1 MTHVST
7 TLVAVL
13 ALAVA
18 DAAGALSIGQTD
30 DFQSGTTEDWISG
43 VSNPFP
49 PTTVP
54 DGGPAGA
61 GDTYLRMRSNG
72 TAGAGG
78 RLVVF
83 NPAQWAGDYTSAGIA
98 SITMDVFNFGPSDL
112 SLRLMFMDPTTGP
125 PANVAVST
133 NGVFVPV
140 GGGWT
145 AVTFPVLASD
155 LTALLGSA
163 NAALSNT
170 TLLRFFHGIDT
181 EHRPPQPVL
190 ATLGVDNICALGADG
205 DASVCGGGGTPVPE
219 PGTLALLGVGMIG
232 LMVGR
237 RHSAAANAARLR

>member
-61 GDTYLRMRSNG
+61 GDTFLLMRSNG
-72 TAGAGG
+72 TEGAGG
-78 RLVVF
+78 RLVAF

-98 SITMDVFNFGPSDL
+98 SITMDVLNLGPSDL

-125 PANVAVST
+125 PTNVAVST
-133 NGVFVPV
+133 DGVFVPA

-155 LTALLGSA
+155 LTAQLGDV
-163 NAALSNT
+163 NAVLSNT
-170 TLLRFFHGIDT
+170 TFLRLFHGIDT
-181 EHRPPQPVL
+181 GFPPQPVV

-237 RHSAAANAARLR
+237 RRSAAANAARLR